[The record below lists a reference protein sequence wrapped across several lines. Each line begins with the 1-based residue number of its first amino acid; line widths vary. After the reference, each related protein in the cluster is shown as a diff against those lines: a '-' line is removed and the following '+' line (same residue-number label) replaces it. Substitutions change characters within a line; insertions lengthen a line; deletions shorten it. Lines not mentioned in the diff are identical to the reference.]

1 MKQKKLTILLI
12 TISALLI
19 TGCDVEYNLTVDE
32 ESVDENFTITIPKT
46 ELDENEFQ
54 NQLNGRIRVNSDSV
68 ETYKANGNEDLNNYY
83 INYNYTHDIEN
94 FTESKIISDCYPSA
108 TITTTTDIITLS
120 TGPEFECFVLDGNKR
135 LNTATVNI
143 TTKLDV
149 KENNADEVNGDTYTW
164 IINKD
169 NYQNKPIYMEIDLS
183 KRNGLLLLFNLDI
196 VIVALVFLI
205 PVTLIIIIMRHKKRK
220 VNRL

>member
-183 KRNGLLLLFNLDI
+183 KRNGLLSLFNLDI
-196 VIVALVFLI
+196 VIVALAFLI